1 MLKGLEG
8 EGWPMLMFTLFGI
21 FGFPFIY
28 TEAND
33 LTAKLSM
40 PLFIVC
46 SIIAYIVLEGILINI
61 FRKDESAE
69 FNEFF
74 CLNLFVLILAPLCG
88 GSINLIQGLVRLIP
102 WIAIFAWLSSISK
115 YIILTASVIALFI
128 FYKAFLW
135 TALVGK
141 KL

>member
-1 MLKGLEG
+1 MVKGLDE
-8 EGWPMLMFTLFGI
+8 EGWPMLMFTVFGI

-40 PLFIVC
+40 PLFFVC
-46 SIIAYIVLEGILINI
+46 SIIAYIVLEGILINM
-61 FRKDESAE
+61 FRKDESAIFGE
-69 FNEFF
+69 FLWCNIA
-74 CLNLFVLILAPLCG
+74 VLVFAPLCG
-88 GSINLIQGLVRLIP
+88 GSVNLIQGLVRLIP
-102 WIAIFAWLSSISK
+102 WIAIFAWLSSISR
-115 YIILTASVIALFI
+115 YLIITASVIALFI